1 MLAGASLYVA
11 VVRIIPNIFF
21 HSQGG
26 EQTFQTHYTFFKKLT
41 ASLILLAMYI
51 TLYDHTI
58 PCSNQSEGNTLVQSG
73 SCFPGGGGG
82 GGGGIGY

>member
-11 VVRIIPNIFF
+11 VVHIIPNIFF

-51 TLYDHTI
+51 TFYDHTI
-58 PCSNQSEGNTLVQSG
+58 PCSNQSEGNLLCRVDLASQK
-73 SCFPGGGGG
+73 GGGGHL
-82 GGGGIGY
+82 GI